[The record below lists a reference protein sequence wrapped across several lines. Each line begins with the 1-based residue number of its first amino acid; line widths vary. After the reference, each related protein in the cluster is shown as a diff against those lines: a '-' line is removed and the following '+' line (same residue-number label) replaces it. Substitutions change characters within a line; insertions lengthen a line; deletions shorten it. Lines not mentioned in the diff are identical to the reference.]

1 MNISLKQFI
10 TPCFIFVI
18 LLTACNSKRYAYRI
32 TQPVNQQQKVSIHQL
47 HQTQIKLPAVHSLPN
62 NVVTEAK
69 EMIMPKKFH
78 PMVSVDDT
86 LIKKYKFDKQET
98 PRNGTRNEINS
109 ESENNKDFIE
119 EAQLKRYGTLGF
131 IYGLASIVLTPI
143 LLFPIF
149 FSVPGLIYSI
159 KGLKAKRNGL
169 AVAGLT
175 MSILVLSILLY
186 LIIMISISI
195 N

>member
-1 MNISLKQFI
+1 MNIPLKQFI

-32 TQPVNQQQKVSIHQL
+32 TQPVDQQQKISIHQL
-47 HQTQIKLPAVHSLPN
+47 HQTQIQLPAVHSLPN

-86 LIKKYKFDKQET
+86 LIKKYNFNKQESL
-98 PRNGTRNEINS
+98 RNDTRDEEGS
-109 ESENNKDFIE
+109 ESGNTYSQIE
-119 EAQLKRYGTLGF
+119 EAQSRRYGNLGF

-143 LLFPIF
+143 LIFPIF
-149 FSVPGLIYSI
+149 FSVPGLFYSI

-175 MSILVLSILLY
+175 MSIIMLSLILLITIF
-186 LIIMISISI
+186 IIISS

>member
-18 LLTACNSKRYAYRI
+18 LLTACNSKRYAFRA
-32 TQPVNQQQKVSIHQL
+32 TVPVDQQQHVSIHQ
-47 HQTQIKLPAVHSLPN
+47 HRQTHIELPTIQTIPSYVLA
-62 NVVTEAK
+62 EAK
-69 EMIMPKKFH
+69 KVITPNTFH
-78 PMVSVDDT
+78 PMVGVDDT